1 MSARVAEQMRAG
13 INSLPRGQG
22 LAATALGLTTLQKYR
37 YVLLP
42 MAFRI
47 ILPPLTSEFLNTIK
61 NTSVAIT
68 IGLIELTGEARA
80 MQEFSF
86 QVFEAFTAATAA
98 VSPDQHRRRD
108 RHALA
113 RAPRG
118 DPRLHHAGNEP
129 PMFANFDFD
138 VIRRS
143 LGYLFFDGMTFTLTL
158 TALAALGGLVF
169 GTLIAL
175 MRLSGFRLLGRIAGL
190 YVDLMRS
197 LPLVLVIFWFYFLVP
212 YIGQWLTG
220 ASRPVRVG
228 AFTSSLV
235 TFIMFEAAYFSEIM
249 RAGIQSISKGQP
261 AAAQALGLTYS
272 QTMRYVV
279 LPQAFRN
286 MLPVLL
292 TQTIVLFQDT
302 SLVYVLSIPDFLGAA
317 SKVAQRDGRLVE
329 MYLFA
334 AVVYFVISC
343 VASFGVRRLQA
354 RIAFV
359 R

>member
-1 MSARVAEQMRAG
+1 
-13 INSLPRGQG
+13 
-22 LAATALGLTTLQKYR
+22 
-37 YVLLP
+37 
-42 MAFRI
+42 
-47 ILPPLTSEFLNTIK
+47 
-61 NTSVAIT
+61 
-68 IGLIELTGEARA
+68 
-80 MQEFSF
+80 
-86 QVFEAFTAATAA
+86 
-98 VSPDQHRRRD
+98 
-108 RHALA
+108 
-113 RAPRG
+113 
-118 DPRLHHAGNEP
+118 
-129 PMFANFDFD
+129 MFGNFDFD

-143 LGYLFFDGMTFTLTL
+143 LSYLFIDGMTFTLTL
-158 TALAALGGLVF
+158 TSLATLGGIVF
-169 GTLIAL
+169 GTLIAM
-175 MRLSGFRLLGRIAGL
+175 MRLSGLWLLSRIAGL

-228 AFTSSLV
+228 AFASSLL
-235 TFIMFEAAYFSEIM
+235 TFTLFEAAYFAEIM

-261 AAAQALGLTYS
+261 AAASALGLTYG

-334 AVVYFVISC
+334 AVVYFAVSSI
-343 VASFGVRRLQA
+343 ASFGVRRLQA
-354 RIAFV
+354 RIAYV
-359 R
+359 H